1 MKSRNS
7 ITLTLMSASILL
19 LLVLQI
25 LWLQNSYEKAFY
37 DLRRDGNFLFRNT
50 LFSIRDSL
58 FLKSVKTL
66 RQQDTLSLGRVEST
80 RLYKSDRGPDT
91 MRFYSKR
98 SSASTIQVI
107 VNSKHINEDSIVRAL
122 KPAAGLF
129 NFQAQEGKRFVLRLG
144 PDSISV
150 DTVRTVFSKALK
162 EAGVPLRV
170 LLRHEF
176 SSPEKIAFR
185 SRMDAPF
192 MDTTKNESV
201 MYRDTLKLET
211 VRMNPL
217 SRYSASLLNFRG
229 FILKSIAPQIL
240 FSI

>member
-80 RLYKSDRGPDT
+80 RLYKSDRGPEIG
-91 MRFYSKR
+91 R
-98 SSASTIQVI
+98 ASCR
-107 VNSKHINEDSIVRAL
+107 E
-122 KPAAGLF
+122 
-129 NFQAQEGKRFVLRLG
+129 
-144 PDSISV
+144 
-150 DTVRTVFSKALK
+150 
-162 EAGVPLRV
+162 RV
-170 LLRHEF
+170 
-176 SSPEKIAFR
+176 
-185 SRMDAPF
+185 
-192 MDTTKNESV
+192 
-201 MYRDTLKLET
+201 
-211 VRMNPL
+211 
-217 SRYSASLLNFRG
+217 
-229 FILKSIAPQIL
+229 
-240 FSI
+240 